1 MIQNVLISVYH
12 KEGLAPLLEVLD
24 TFHAQ
29 FISTG
34 GTAKFLREKGYFA
47 EDVSKITG
55 YPEILDGRVK
65 TLHPSI
71 FGGILAIRKEEKH
84 SGQVKHHNI
93 PLIDMVIVDLYP
105 FVKTLL
111 TPGATEAEIT
121 EQIDIGGVS
130 LLRAAAKNHNDVV
143 VISSADQYETVANW
157 IQDQKGEITADQ
169 RKYLAAEA
177 MRITSSYDMQISDW
191 LSGHTL
197 PSFSMGSAQAMRY
210 GENPHQ
216 KAVLYSGD
224 ALYYRQI
231 SGKQLSYNNLTDLD
245 AALTLI
251 REFQEFDKPVF
262 AIIKHTNACG
272 LAAGNTVTEAWQR
285 ALACDPT
292 SAFGGVLACNKPI
305 DRSTADALHELFFEL
320 LIAPG
325 YSEEAISI
333 LAQKKNRILLIDTG
347 KAMPQFQAK
356 TLLGGMLV
364 QECDTEISQVTGRKV
379 VAGVA
384 DVDHEDIHFAEIAVK
399 HLKSNAI
406 AIVKSL
412 QMIGSGAGHTSR
424 VDAVMHAISKARTHG
439 FDTAGA
445 VLSSDAFFP
454 FPDNLA
460 LAKSAG
466 IGVVL
471 QPGGSVK
478 DTENIAYCEAHGMN
492 MIFTGIRH
500 FKH

>member
-12 KEGLAPLLEVLD
+12 KEGLAPLLKVLD
-24 TFHAQ
+24 AFHAQ

-34 GTAKFLREKGYFA
+34 GTAKFLREKGFSA

-71 FGGILAIRKEEKH
+71 FGGILAIRNEENH
-84 SGQVKHHNI
+84 SDQVKHHNI
-93 PLIDMVIVDLYP
+93 PMIDMVIVDLYP
-105 FVKTLL
+105 FVKTLH

-143 VISSADQYETVANW
+143 VISSAEQYDMVTHW
-157 IQDQKGEITADQ
+157 IQDQRGEITAEQ
-169 RKYLAAEA
+169 RKFLAAEA
-177 MRITSSYDMQISDW
+177 MRVTSSYDMQISDW

-197 PSFSMGSAQAMRY
+197 PSFSMGIAQEMRY

-216 KAVLYSGD
+216 KAVLYGGEGQ
-224 ALYYRQI
+224 YEQI
-231 SGKQLSYNNLTDLD
+231 SGKQLSYNNLNDLD
-245 AALTLI
+245 GALNLI
-251 REFQEFDKPVF
+251 RDFQGFSKPVF

-272 LAAGNTVTEAWQR
+272 LAAGNTVFEAWKR

-292 SAFGGVLACNKPI
+292 SAFGGVLACNQPI
-305 DRSTADALHELFFEL
+305 DMATSEAINELFFEL

-333 LAQKKNRILLIDTG
+333 LTQKKNRILLIDTG
-347 KAMPQFQAK
+347 KALPQYQAK

-364 QECDTEISQVTGRKV
+364 QETNTKISQVIDRKTI
-379 VAGVA
+379 AGVA
-384 DVDHEDIHFAEIAVK
+384 DVNHEDVHFAEIAIK

-424 VDAVMHAISKARTHG
+424 VDAVMHAISKAKTHG
-439 FDTAGA
+439 FDTTDA

-478 DTENIAYCEAHGMN
+478 DAENIAFCQAHGMN
-492 MIFTGIRH
+492 MIFTGMRH